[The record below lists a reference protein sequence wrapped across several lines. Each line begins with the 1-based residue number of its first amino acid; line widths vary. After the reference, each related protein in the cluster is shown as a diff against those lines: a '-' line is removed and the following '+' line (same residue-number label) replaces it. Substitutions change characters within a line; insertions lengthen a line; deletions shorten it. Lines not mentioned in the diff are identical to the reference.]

1 VMTPAIHNAIIHA
14 DVIAALCET
23 RLLQSESIAAACK
36 NGARVIS
43 TVPVGIEPYCI
54 KAVGEVDFDKML
66 FNSELMAKL
75 WEKTSVCRVTSDK
88 GTDFSFNFAVGEDRR
103 PIIVGDGAAS
113 APGEIDFFPGI
124 QINVCPVEETINGKV
139 VVDGSVSP
147 GGLVSSDIYLTL
159 EKGKIVNIEGGKDA
173 ADWKTYLESFG
184 DVNKTFIYDFAHFSV
199 GMNPQATISGNM
211 IEDERVVGAITLGFG
226 NKSGD
231 FGGPQRRSLFHVD
244 AVIASPTIYLD
255 GVVQNESH
263 KLNKELGFIE
273 M

>member
-1 VMTPAIHNAIIHA
+1 
-14 DVIAALCET
+14 
-23 RLLQSESIAAACK
+23 
-36 NGARVIS
+36 
-43 TVPVGIEPYCI
+43 
-54 KAVGEVDFDKML
+54 ML

-75 WEKTSVCRVTSDK
+75 WNKTTVCRVTSK
-88 GTDFSFNFAVGEDRR
+88 LGTDFSFNFAVGNDRR

-147 GGLVSSDIYLTL
+147 GGVVSEPVILTL
-159 EKGKIVNIEGGKDA
+159 EKGKITNIEGGKSA
-173 ADWKTYLESFG
+173 ADWKAYLESFG
-184 DVNKTFIYDFAHFSV
+184 DPAETFIYDFAHFSV
-199 GMNPQATISGNM
+199 GMNPQAQISGNM

-231 FGGPQRRSLFHVD
+231 FGGPKRRSFYHVD

-255 GVVQNESH
+255 GAVQNDGTI
-263 KLNKELGFIE
+263 LNKELGFID
-273 M
+273 MD